1 VGPML
6 GVDVSKKE
14 NKFLSPVSNRNL
26 DRQARSPTAT
36 ESALPRLH
44 KFWYNHPKNTGQS
57 FK

>member
-1 VGPML
+1 ML